1 MISTDRDAVVADKA
15 LLVTGCEPFLALPEQ
30 ELFQIDLA
38 GAALLVICK
47 LDVWNLHHPFLDFPV
62 GICYT
67 GSSEGMQMQV
77 VVLNGTLS
85 EAEQDVYIKQVT
97 ARCPIGL
104 IEKLFL
110 NVQGKQVDVHYT
122 RHRFRELR
130 KMGGCCIG
138 APEDWNYAKQ
148 AELRDT
154 VPNWVDP

>member
-1 MISTDRDAVVADKA
+1 
-15 LLVTGCEPFLALPEQ
+15 
-30 ELFQIDLA
+30 
-38 GAALLVICK
+38 
-47 LDVWNLHHPFLDFPV
+47 
-62 GICYT
+62 
-67 GSSEGMQMQV
+67 MQV

-104 IEKLFL
+104 IEKLFLNVQGKQVDVHLFL

-154 VPNWVDP
+154 VPNPID